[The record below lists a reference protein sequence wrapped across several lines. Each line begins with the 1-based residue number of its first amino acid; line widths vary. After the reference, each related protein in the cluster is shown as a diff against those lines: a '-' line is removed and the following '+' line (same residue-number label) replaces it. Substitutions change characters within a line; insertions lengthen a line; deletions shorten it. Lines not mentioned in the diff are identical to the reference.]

1 MQKLIKR
8 ESSASDKALFESVKW
23 WLTSHGVKV
32 TEAEKYGSPTVI
44 LTLTEK
50 CYYDDVLAFV
60 KLFGTKD

>member
-1 MQKLIKR
+1 MGKLIKR
-8 ESSASDKALFESVKW
+8 ESSASDKALYESVKR

-44 LTLTEK
+44 LTLADK

-60 KLFGTKD
+60 KLFGEEN